1 MQTEIFPAV
10 RTCNRTTLSERC
22 FGGCLLAASAF
33 LHVLGLGIFCHAESA
48 DSLDDALLPL
58 IEAHDGIVA
67 VAVSHPASGS
77 TFAFQADRAMPTAS
91 LIKLPV
97 MVAAYAAEHAAELS
111 LVDQVQFTEDDL
123 VPGSRVLDKFSA
135 GVRFSLR
142 DAIRMMMAES
152 DNTATN
158 LVLAEL
164 GLARVNDLMDQIGL
178 PGIRIH
184 SPVYRGSESI
194 DADASRQF
202 GLGRGTAAE
211 FLKLI
216 AMIES
221 QELERRGLVSDGASA
236 RMLDHMRACE
246 DRAVSPR
253 DLPGRIRVAH
263 KTGFVPGTRTDAGIL
278 ETAAGPV
285 LFCILTT
292 NNRDRSGPGG
302 EADSLIASLAA
313 EMVAYSTAALPPPSS
328 PLAINAEGELV
339 MDLQRSLNARLPAS
353 EAITIDGAFGPNTSA
368 AVKRFQQMVNIPPTG
383 VVDYAT
389 WKALSPLA
397 VVATATPAS
406 ELLKKTAPDEPDGS
420 PTVTAKGWVVMDGR
434 SGELIDGFEPHGVR
448 QPASITK
455 VMTALLVLETVAE
468 DADVSGET
476 VHVSTRAGTETGS
489 SAGLRPG
496 DRVTVGELLYGLLL
510 PSGNDAAVALAEHFG
525 PRLVDSEDSAHDR
538 FVAAMNARAVALGLK
553 ATKFGNPHGK
563 TEEGCGSSPRDV
575 ADLVR
580 AALSFPAFREIVSSR
595 EHIASLENDAGYTRP
610 VVWRNTNRLLG
621 IDGFLGV
628 KTGTT
633 FAAGCCLAACEQRD
647 GRELIVVVLGS
658 SSTEARYCDARNLFR
673 YGWRQLRSRP

>member
-1 MQTEIFPAV
+1 
-10 RTCNRTTLSERC
+10 
-22 FGGCLLAASAF
+22 
-33 LHVLGLGIFCHAESA
+33 
-48 DSLDDALLPL
+48 
-58 IEAHDGIVA
+58 
-67 VAVSHPASGS
+67 
-77 TFAFQADRAMPTAS
+77 
-91 LIKLPV
+91 
-97 MVAAYAAEHAAELS
+97 
-111 LVDQVQFTEDDL
+111 
-123 VPGSRVLDKFSA
+123 
-135 GVRFSLR
+135 
-142 DAIRMMMAES
+142 
-152 DNTATN
+152 
-158 LVLAEL
+158 
-164 GLARVNDLMDQIGL
+164 
-178 PGIRIH
+178 
-184 SPVYRGSESI
+184 
-194 DADASRQF
+194 
-202 GLGRGTAAE
+202 
-211 FLKLI
+211 
-216 AMIES
+216 
-221 QELERRGLVSDGASA
+221 
-236 RMLDHMRACE
+236 
-246 DRAVSPR
+246 
-253 DLPGRIRVAH
+253 
-263 KTGFVPGTRTDAGIL
+263 
-278 ETAAGPV
+278 
-285 LFCILTT
+285 
-292 NNRDRSGPGG
+292 
-302 EADSLIASLAA
+302 
-313 EMVAYSTAALPPPSS
+313 
-328 PLAINAEGELV
+328 
-339 MDLQRSLNARLPAS
+339 
-353 EAITIDGAFGPNTSA
+353 
-368 AVKRFQQMVNIPPTG
+368 
-383 VVDYAT
+383 
-389 WKALSPLA
+389 
-397 VVATATPAS
+397 
-406 ELLKKTAPDEPDGS
+406 
-420 PTVTAKGWVVMDGR
+420 
-434 SGELIDGFEPHGVR
+434 VR